1 MMNLSSIQE
10 IIKSRFAKDTIWLIA
25 AQVVLMGA
33 GLGINLIIGKGSGA
47 EYLGIFN
54 QALALYTILST
65 LFALGLNNTITKEIS
80 DGSKSSQQ
88 QRNML
93 LTNMIITGMSS
104 LVLSLAVISAS
115 LYMPLFFSSP
125 ELAAVVYIPM
135 FALPFFNLN
144 KNIGAYYTG
153 LRNQKR
159 FAIQRIVRWVIM
171 IIWIAGCAIM
181 NTPIQSYL
189 WCFPAAEI
197 VVFSMNIIELF
208 PKLNMK
214 PDFGETRKHLKFGMK
229 SYIAELISVL
239 NASVDVLL
247 IGYFLTNA
255 ETGIY
260 SFILF
265 FVRTLGVFPGI
276 LMQNFSPIVSRLWEV
291 GDLNSIRE
299 RIRFIRA
306 INGRVVAAK
315 LIFLM
320 LAYPIITRFIKHD
333 FQNTTWLFIC
343 AVIGPFLF
351 ALISWSGS
359 MLIMT
364 NKLNENILR
373 TASIIILSV
382 LSTIICTSAWGLTGA
397 CVASSINGIF
407 AFITTRHMIK
417 KSLEI
422 AII

>member
-1 MMNLSSIQE
+1 MNPSSIRE

-33 GLGINLIIGKGSGA
+33 GLGVNLIIGKGSGP

-93 LTNMIITGMSS
+93 LTNMIITGLTS
-104 LVLSLAVISAS
+104 LGLSLTVISAS
-115 LYMPLFFSSP
+115 LYMPQFFSSP

-159 FAIQRIVRWVIM
+159 FAVQRIVRWIIM
-171 IIWIAGCAIM
+171 ITWVAGCALM
-181 NTPIQSYL
+181 KTPLQSYL

-197 VVFSMNIIELF
+197 VVFSMNIAELF
-208 PKLNMK
+208 PKLNMR
-214 PDFGETRKHLKFGMK
+214 PNFSETRKHLNFGMK

-239 NASVDVLL
+239 NASVDVIL

-265 FVRTLGVFPGI
+265 FVRTLSVFPGI
-276 LMQNFSPIVSRLWEV
+276 LMQNFSPIVSRLWEN
-291 GDLNSIRE
+291 GDVDSIRE
-299 RIRFIRA
+299 RIRSIRT
-306 INGRVVAAK
+306 INARVVSLK
-315 LIFLM
+315 LVFLL
-320 LAYPIITRFIKHD
+320 LAYPIITHFIKQD
-333 FQNTTWLFIC
+333 FQNTTWLFFC
-343 AVIGPFLF
+343 AVAGPFLF
-351 ALISWSGS
+351 ALIAWSGS

-364 NKLNENILR
+364 NKLNENIYR
-373 TASIIILSV
+373 TSSIIALSV
-382 LSTIICTSAWGLTGA
+382 LSTVICTSIWGLTGA
-397 CVASSINGIF
+397 CIASSINGIF
-407 AFITTRHMIK
+407 AFLTTSHMIK
-417 KSLEI
+417 RSLKI
-422 AII
+422 RII